1 MGLFSRNRKTHPTI
15 TSLFEE
21 LGHNGPPSRLVQNTT
36 TLQKDIVRKAPEYKT
51 FKPKSGLNK
60 SQQIQKANV
69 TKTALIPPE
78 TESNN
83 LNQMA
88 LNKAEDTD
96 PSHLYEIIAKKDK
109 QIAESKVLE
118 NQIRKAITLLIEKL
132 KKRDENLAQLN
143 KKYQAA
149 AKKLKALENE
159 SLAHKTAINI
169 YRKELKAKGLKL
181 ERIGTK

>member
-1 MGLFSRNRKTHPTI
+1 MGLFYRNRKTHPTI

-36 TLQKDIVRKAPEYKT
+36 IPQKDIARKAPEYTT

-60 SQQIQKANV
+60 SQRIDKMSV
-69 TKTALIPPE
+69 TKTGLIPPE
-78 TESNN
+78 TNDNN

-88 LNKAEDTD
+88 LPKAEDTD
-96 PSHLYEIIAKKDK
+96 PSLLYEIIAKKDK
-109 QIAESKVLE
+109 QIAEIKVLE

-132 KKRDENLAQLN
+132 KKRDESLAQLN

-159 SLAHKTAINI
+159 NLAHKTAINI

>member
-1 MGLFSRNRKTHPTI
+1 
-15 TSLFEE
+15 
-21 LGHNGPPSRLVQNTT
+21 
-36 TLQKDIVRKAPEYKT
+36 
-51 FKPKSGLNK
+51 
-60 SQQIQKANV
+60 
-69 TKTALIPPE
+69 
-78 TESNN
+78 
-83 LNQMA
+83 MA

-143 KKYQAA
+143 KKYQVA

-159 SLAHKTAINI
+159 NLAHKTAINI

-181 ERIGTK
+181 ERIGTE